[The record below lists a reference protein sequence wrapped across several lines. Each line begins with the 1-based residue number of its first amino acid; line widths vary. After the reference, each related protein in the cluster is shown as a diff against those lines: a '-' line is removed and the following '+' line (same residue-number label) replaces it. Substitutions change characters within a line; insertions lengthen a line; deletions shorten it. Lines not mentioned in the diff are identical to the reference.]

1 MAFNLTTLCM
11 KDDPN
16 VTPHDVHNLKTYLD
30 KQRLIYHEGMQIC
43 RFTVIS
49 DYDESEFTDIDV
61 FADDHANLSSARLLK
76 TMYSDQEVPH
86 PSFHQREIFKNALF
100 ANGDKT
106 MFIDANV
113 IPQGLMHSVLF
124 SSLPE
129 KGDPNHTTYELAEDQ
144 QQKIKDNNWA
154 TLNMAL
160 DWTETEQTMFLP
172 YFYQHIYGDHADFV
186 SKMFDKD
193 IISKYETFAHFI
205 EGEYEEFLLP
215 MQPGVVGKYFVD
227 DKERNDEL
235 NAMWEKNIRPSFPAQ
250 WRGLGGDEDAHYI
263 HWEHDYRDLTKQTS
277 LLYLDRGASGDL
289 KDRMTSDYWLR
300 LWIL

>member
-16 VTPHDVHNLKTYLD
+16 VTPADVHALKTHLD
-30 KQRLIYHEGMQIC
+30 KERLIVHEGMQIC

-49 DYDESEFTDIDV
+49 DYDMSVFEELDIYDG
-61 FADDHANLSSARLLK
+61 DPANQSPVKFLK
-76 TMYSDQEVPH
+76 AMYSDQEVPH
-86 PSFHQREIFKNALF
+86 HSFHQREVFKNMLF
-100 ANGDKT
+100 GNGDKT

-113 IPQGLMHSVLF
+113 MPRGLMHSVLF

-129 KGDPNHTTYELAEDQ
+129 KGDPEHTTYELVEEQ
-144 QQKIKDNNWA
+144 KQKIKENNWA

-172 YFYQHIYGDHADFV
+172 QFYQHIYGDHQDFV
-186 SKMFDKD
+186 AKMFDTD
-193 IISKYETFAHFI
+193 IINKYETFAHFI

-215 MQPGVVGKYFVD
+215 MQPGIVGKYFVGD
-227 DKERNDEL
+227 RDRNDEL
-235 NAMWEKNIRPSFPAQ
+235 NKMWETNVRPAFPDQ
-250 WRGLGGDEDAHYI
+250 WRGLGGDEESAYI
-263 HWEHDYRDLTKQTS
+263 HWEHDYRDMTKQTS
-277 LLYLDRGASGDL
+277 LLYLDRGEDNIEPY
-289 KDRMTSDYWLR
+289 KDYWLK